1 MWIERYS
8 YGVNGRKMSSIY
20 EYPDDNNINW
30 SQVTEISQCIYYF
43 IIITI
48 IIIIIIIIELTIQFT
63 C

>member
-1 MWIERYS
+1 
-8 YGVNGRKMSSIY
+8 MSSIY

-48 IIIIIIIIELTIQFT
+48 IIIIIIIITTTTFVQSINNYIRT
-63 C
+63 